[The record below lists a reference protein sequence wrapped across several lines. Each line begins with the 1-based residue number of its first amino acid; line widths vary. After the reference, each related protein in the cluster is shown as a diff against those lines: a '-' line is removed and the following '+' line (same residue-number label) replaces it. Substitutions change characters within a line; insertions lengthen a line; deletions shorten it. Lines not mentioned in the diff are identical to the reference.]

1 MRISRS
7 KKIKIG
13 ILILSLII
21 ISVIGFWSM
30 KTTASNEVSYK
41 IKIKELREDSDL
53 GYGELRENGK
63 GIDRCIKIWNLV
75 KVADN
80 CEDGSDCEEL
90 PLYCLQAELG
100 FTNNSSTENAGDSDS
115 HTVEYT
121 HRFDMKLRSD
131 KKSLNDG
138 TYDNEKKKS
147 ESQNN
152 ELIITQQK
160 NDSKYNKVVWLAD
173 NMYIPGKDTA
183 QDKIALLRKAG
194 VIKEDEVKD
203 YTIELKKE
211 ILTKLK
217 TQEQQHHIID
227 VTEEINNLSNDQ
239 IDELFFSECFISDDI
254 MEVVQQLAFWY
265 IIHEDDSSKE
275 QNYHH
280 ENLPDLYCTEEES
293 KGGSV
298 GDDSYKSLK
307 QVYKSTIACKCG
319 NSQIL
324 FKIGTRYQDYAEKY
338 YEWLIGEAKKQQGT
352 TYYESVAYENSPYDN
367 EGKSKVAVKL
377 KNDEQDQKNIKVEES
392 GNNYIIGPYELV
404 REFGGPF
411 SIEKEEF
418 PQNCT
423 ILKDKTEQENRKRKR
438 DC

>member
-13 ILILSLII
+13 IIILSLII

-30 KTTASNEVSYK
+30 RSTASNEVSYK
-41 IKIKELREDSDL
+41 IRIKELREDSAL
-53 GYGELRENGK
+53 GYGELREESK
-63 GIDRCIKIWNLV
+63 GVNRCIKIWNLV
-75 KVADN
+75 KVCDDDN
-80 CEDGSDCEEL
+80 KECEEL

-100 FTNNSSTENAGDSDS
+100 FTNNSSTENEEDSDS
-115 HTVEYT
+115 HTVTYKYK
-121 HRFDMKLRSD
+121 FDMKLKND
-131 KKSLNDG
+131 KKALNDG
-138 TYDNEKKKS
+138 TYDTDKKK
-147 ESQNN
+147 ESKSNSN
-152 ELIITQQK
+152 GLIIAQST
-160 NDSKYNKVVWLAD
+160 NDDKYSKVVWLAD

-183 QDKIALLRKAG
+183 KDKIALLRKAG
-194 VIKEDEVKD
+194 IINEEELTDYTTEVKKNIL
-203 YTIELKKE
+203 TELK
-211 ILTKLK
+211 TK
-217 TQEQQHHIID
+217 EQQHHIID
-227 VTEEINNLSNDQ
+227 VTEEINNLSADQ
-239 IDELFFSECFISDDI
+239 IDELFYSECFISDDI

-265 IIHEDDSSKE
+265 IIHENDSDKMT
-275 QNYHH
+275 NYHH
-280 ENLPDLYCTEEES
+280 ENLPDLYCTEKESEE
-293 KGGSV
+293 GSV
-298 GDDSYKSLK
+298 GDESYKSLE
-307 QVYKSTIACKCG
+307 QVLKSSIACKCG

-423 ILKDKTEQENRKRKR
+423 ILKDKTGQENRKRKR